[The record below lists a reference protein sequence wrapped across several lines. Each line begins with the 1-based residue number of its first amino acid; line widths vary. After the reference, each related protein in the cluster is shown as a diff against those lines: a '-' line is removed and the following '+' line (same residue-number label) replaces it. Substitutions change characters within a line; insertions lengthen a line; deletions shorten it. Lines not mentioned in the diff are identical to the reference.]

1 MVSGKKMTLLKDNVL
16 IANNTIVW
24 NPENEICTLVLCCS
38 AALMWWRWGQKKK
51 FPDSQPSWSNDITS
65 HFYSFWLSSIL
76 QTPLTIAARLINFNG
91 NGSKAKVKRWR
102 KYSNNGP
109 TLVSQAYAKRQKI
122 PQYDAHFS
130 YGVSASRKSIRIVS
144 IQILILILIQI
155 QILILILTVRIAK
168 FQIEATHQKHLCAL
182 LTKPVL
188 IPPRFPIPKNLNGL

>member
-1 MVSGKKMTLLKDNVL
+1 MLVLSSCLKKTPSAVPFCYHSSYLALISAVKCACRNWMVPGKKMTLLKDNVL

-51 FPDSQPSWSNDITS
+51 IPGLSTFMIQWYYIT
-65 HFYSFWLSSIL
+65 FLFFWLSSIL

-130 YGVSASRKSIRIVS
+130 YGVS
-144 IQILILILIQI
+144 
-155 QILILILTVRIAK
+155 
-168 FQIEATHQKHLCAL
+168 HQ
-182 LTKPVL
+182 
-188 IPPRFPIPKNLNGL
+188 GSQSG